1 MQAEDIIWGG
11 NNKCEIKLLRD
22 IGVVAGDVIDL
33 VYNYMSDTYEAKK
46 DSETS
51 SIVVNQVNRRTL
63 DNIYLSGNSPAT
75 IVRVIDA
82 DDQNLIVEVKV
93 FQDTI
98 NFIKSFLIFRFFLA
112 IGDNSTARR
121 AENLSVNAIGK
132 RLYAGNQRTRI
143 IPLGIL

>member
-93 FQDTI
+93 FYDMI
-98 NFIKSFLIFRFFLA
+98 NF
-112 IGDNSTARR
+112 
-121 AENLSVNAIGK
+121 NAMQGIEIEVGEEVIGK
-132 RLYAGNQRTRI
+132 MRVKDRQDQI
-143 IPLGIL
+143 E

>member
-22 IGVVAGDVIDL
+22 IGVIAGDVIDL

-98 NFIKSFLIFRFFLA
+98 NF
-112 IGDNSTARR
+112 
-121 AENLSVNAIGK
+121 NAMQGIEIEAGEEVIGK
-132 RLYAGNQRTRI
+132 MRVKDRQDPIEYLNNA
-143 IPLGIL
+143 

>member
-1 MQAEDIIWGG
+1 
-11 NNKCEIKLLRD
+11 
-22 IGVVAGDVIDL
+22 
-33 VYNYMSDTYEAKK
+33 MSDTYEAKK

-93 FQDTI
+93 CQDTI
-98 NFIKSFLIFRFFLA
+98 NF
-112 IGDNSTARR
+112 
-121 AENLSVNAIGK
+121 NAMQGIEIEVGEEVIGK
-132 RLYAGNQRTRI
+132 MRVKDRQDPIEYLNNVSVLRRKPRDKINVVQ
-143 IPLGIL
+143 

>member
-11 NNKCEIKLLRD
+11 NNKCEIKLRRD
-22 IGVVAGDVIDL
+22 IGVIAGDVIDL

-93 FQDTI
+93 FRIRLTLMLCRESKLRPEK
-98 NFIKSFLIFRFFLA
+98 KSLERC
-112 IGDNSTARR
+112 G
-121 AENLSVNAIGK
+121 
-132 RLYAGNQRTRI
+132 
-143 IPLGIL
+143 